1 MTPVVRVGVAMSA
14 MTAVSQF
21 HRSAVG
27 VVAPELAA
35 ELQLGPAALGSA
47 NTVFFLALLVAQLPV
62 GVGIDR
68 LGPRRLVTWL
78 TALAVI
84 GSTAQALAQDGT
96 QFLAA
101 RFLLGLGCSA
111 SFMSAVVLAGRWH
124 AGPGLTKAMSS
135 IFAWSQVGVLTAG
148 APLAFA
154 SGLVGWRGAYLISA
168 ALTVVIGVAWW
179 RWAVDVPPGMTMRA
193 HQKETL
199 GEVLAGQFTV
209 WKTPGLLRILSMHC
223 FAYAVMASLLTLWA
237 GPYLYDVHGLDA
249 AARGS
254 VLLAMG
260 LTVPCGQL
268 ALPYLERA
276 LGREPAVVTSALIT
290 IASMAVL
297 AAWPGVPLWMAVA
310 MMMLSCFFSTYSII
324 LVAQGRALFPEHMV
338 GRGITTVN
346 LGQVL
351 GSALLPGVV
360 GGAVALVGVGEAGYR
375 LGFLL
380 LGLALALGLVG
391 YRLLPRGNAPP

>member
-1 MTPVVRVGVAMSA
+1 MSPVARVGVAMSA

-21 HRSAVG
+21 HRAAIG

-47 NTVFFLALLVAQLPV
+47 NTAFFLALLVAQLPV
-62 GVGIDR
+62 GVGLDR
-68 LGPRRLVTWL
+68 MGPRRLVTWL

-84 GSTAQALAQDGT
+84 GSVGQALAQDGA

-101 RFLLGLGCSA
+101 RFVLGLGCAA

-124 AGPGLTKAMSS
+124 AGPGLTRAMSG
-135 IFAWSQVGVLTAG
+135 IFAWSQVGILAAG
-148 APLAFA
+148 APLALA
-154 SGLVGWRGAYLISA
+154 SGLVGWRGAYLVSA
-168 ALTVVIGVAWW
+168 ALTVAIGAVWW
-179 RWAVDVPPGMTMRA
+179 RWTVDVPPGMAVRGRE
-193 HQKETL
+193 KETL
-199 GEVLAGQFTV
+199 GEMLAGQFTV

-223 FAYAVMASLLTLWA
+223 FAYAVMATLLTLWA

-249 AARGS
+249 AGRGM

-268 ALPYLERA
+268 ALPFLERN
-276 LGREPAVVTSALIT
+276 LGRERAVVASAVIV
-290 IASMAVL
+290 IGSMAVL
-297 AAWPGVPLWMAVA
+297 AAWPGVPLWMAIA
-310 MMMLSCFFSTYSII
+310 MLMISCFFSTYSIL
-324 LVAQGRALFPEHMV
+324 LVAQGRALFPEHLV

-351 GSALLPGVV
+351 GSALLPAMV

-380 LGLALALGLVG
+380 LGLSLVLGLAG
-391 YRLLPRGNAPP
+391 YRWLPRGDAG

>member
-1 MTPVVRVGVAMSA
+1 MSA
-14 MTAVSQF
+14 MTAASQF
-21 HRSAVG
+21 HRAAVG

-35 ELQLGPAALGSA
+35 DLRLGPAALGSA
-47 NTVFFLALLVAQLPV
+47 NTAFFLALLLAQLPV
-62 GVGIDR
+62 GVGLDR
-68 LGPRRLVTWL
+68 VGPRRLVSGL
-78 TALAVI
+78 TVLAVI
-84 GSTAQALAQDGT
+84 GSVAQALAQDGA

-111 SFMSAVVLAGRWH
+111 SFMSAVVLAGRWY
-124 AGPGLTKAMSS
+124 AGPGLTKAMSG
-135 IFAWSQVGVLTAG
+135 IFAWSQVGILVAG
-148 APLAFA
+148 APLALA

-168 ALTVVIGVAWW
+168 ALTAMAGAVWW
-179 RWAVDVPPGMTMRA
+179 RWTVDVPPGMTIKL

-209 WKTPGLLRILSMHC
+209 WRTPGLLRILSMHC
-223 FAYAVMASLLTLWA
+223 FAYAVMAALLTLWA

-249 AARGS
+249 AGRGT

-268 ALPYLERA
+268 ALPFLERN
-276 LGREPAVVTSALIT
+276 LGREATVVASASIVIGT
-290 IASMAVL
+290 MAVL
-297 AAWPGVPLWMAVA
+297 AAWPGVPLWMAIVLLMA
-310 MMMLSCFFSTYSII
+310 SCFFSAYSIL
-324 LVAQGRALFPEHMV
+324 LVAQGRALFPERMV

-351 GSALLPGVV
+351 GSALLPAVV

-380 LGLALALGLVG
+380 LGLSLVLGLAG
-391 YRLLPRGNAPP
+391 YRWLPRGNTPP

>member
-14 MTAVSQF
+14 MTALSNF
-21 HRSAVG
+21 HRAAVG
-27 VVAPELAA
+27 VVAPELAT
-35 ELQLGPAALGSA
+35 ELHLGPAALGSA
-47 NTVFFLALLVAQLPV
+47 NTAFFLALLVAQLPV

-68 LGPRRLVTWL
+68 VGPRRLVAWL

-84 GSTAQALAQDGT
+84 GAVGQALAQDGV

-101 RFLLGLGCSA
+101 RFVLGLGCAA

-124 AGPGLTKAMSS
+124 AGPDLTKAMSS
-135 IFAWSQVGVLTAG
+135 IFAWSQAGILLAG
-148 APLAFA
+148 APLALA

-168 ALTVVIGVAWW
+168 ALTVVIGAAWW
-179 RWAVDVPPGMTMRA
+179 RWAEDAPPGMVLREA
-193 HQKETL
+193 KKETL
-199 GEVLAGQFTV
+199 REVLAGQFTV
-209 WKTPGLLRILSMHC
+209 WKTVGLMRILSMHC
-223 FAYAVMASLLTLWA
+223 FAYAVMATLLTLWA

-249 AARGS
+249 AGRGS

-268 ALPYLERA
+268 ALPFMERK
-276 LGREPAVVTSALIT
+276 LGREPAVITSAMIVICVMT
-290 IASMAVL
+290 TL
-297 AAWPGVPLWMAVA
+297 ALWPGIPLWAAILLLMV
-310 MMMLSCFFSTYSII
+310 SCFFSTYSIL

-351 GSALLPGVV
+351 GAALLPAVV
-360 GGAVALVGVGEAGYR
+360 GGAVALVGVGEQGYR
-375 LGFLL
+375 VGFLL
-380 LGLALALGLVG
+380 LGFSLVIGIAG
-391 YRLLPRGNAPP
+391 YRLLPRGTPLR